1 MIFMDSETILTD
13 VLVIGGG
20 GAGLRAA
27 LEAEKHGVH
36 VTLVSKIKAGYMNS
50 TALSNGLISYSTKEL
65 NEELFRFVVTE
76 GGFLNN
82 QSLVDVFVKDVEWR
96 IPELRSFGVNL
107 QFLEREKVASYNPRN
122 PVPLFLVSRT
132 KQTRNLGLTQ
142 PLRATVE
149 DLGAKILDD
158 VQVTKLL
165 TNGKTVV
172 GVTAVEVKG
181 NKIFMILAKS
191 IILAT
196 GGGEQVYFNNSTFNK
211 GTTGDGFALAYNAGA
226 ELMDMEFVNHHMPAH
241 KQGKVSTEKYVEM
254 LREATMELERND
266 DRWKFDRISAHYFY
280 GGVKI
285 DEKGKTSLNHLYA
298 AGEVSSGI
306 FGAGRLGGAA
316 LADTIIFGARAGE
329 SAAKNA
335 KDVEQIHPDK
345 NQINEEKHR
354 LQTILEKKNNKVSPN
369 EIKQEIKSITWN
381 YAGAGKTKEL
391 LEEAVKQL
399 KITEEKIPMLQTQNN
414 VDLSDAIE
422 AINMFDVAQMVV
434 ASALKRT
441 ESRGTHWRL
450 DYPFPDNKKWLKN
463 IFIVNQKG
471 MKLETRSVVTTR
483 LSSPI
488 EVRVGTGC
496 WTGYFIVAS

>member
-1 MIFMDSETILTD
+1 
-13 VLVIGGG
+13 
-20 GAGLRAA
+20 
-27 LEAEKHGVH
+27 
-36 VTLVSKIKAGYMNS
+36 
-50 TALSNGLISYSTKEL
+50 
-65 NEELFRFVVTE
+65 
-76 GGFLNN
+76 
-82 QSLVDVFVKDVEWR
+82 VKDVEWR

-107 QFLEREKVASYNPRN
+107 QFLEREKVTSYNPRN
-122 PVPLFLVSRT
+122 PVPLFRVSRT

-142 PLRATVE
+142 PLRDRVE
-149 DLGAKILDD
+149 DFGTKMLDD

-172 GVTAVEVKG
+172 GVTAIEVNG
-181 NKIFMILAKS
+181 DKIFMVLAKS

-196 GGGEQVYFNNSTFNK
+196 GGGEQVYFNKSPFNQ
-211 GTTGDGFALAYNAGA
+211 GTTGDGYALAYNAGA

-241 KQGKVSTEKYVEM
+241 KQGKVTTERYMEM
-254 LREATMELERND
+254 VKEATTELDRND

-285 DEKGKTSLNHLYA
+285 DEVCKTSLNNLYA

-335 KDVEQIHPDK
+335 KAVEQIHPDK

-369 EIKQEIKSITWN
+369 ELKQEIKSITWN
-381 YAGAGKTKEL
+381 YAGVGKTKEL

-399 KITEEKIPMLQTQNN
+399 KITEEKMSLLQTQNN
-414 VDLSDAIE
+414 DLSDAIE

-450 DYPFPDNKKWLKN
+450 DYPFPDNKTWLKN

-471 MKLETRSVVTTR
+471 IKIKTRSVVTTR
-483 LSSPI
+483 LRSPI

-496 WTGYFIVAS
+496 WTGYLHAS